1 MPAKLIGFFTLLLAA
16 FSSLASPAIQHW
28 QTEQGTRVYF
38 VDAPQLPMVD
48 IRLIFDAGG
57 ARDGDLPGTALLTN
71 AMLKEGTR
79 TADTNAI
86 AATFDNVGAKF
97 SNESERDMAVL
108 SLRTLVEDKAMNQ
121 AVDMFVE
128 VSSQPAFPQSAFD
141 RLKNQLK
148 TSLQSQ
154 KQSPEKIAERRFYE
168 ALYGEHP
175 YAQMPSGDENS
186 IERIQI
192 ADLQAFFE
200 QYYVAQNA
208 VLVLVGDLREADAKA
223 LAEKISAALPTGE
236 TAAPLPAVAGLTAA
250 SEQRIDFPSSQSHL
264 LVGQPGVTR
273 TDPDYFELYVGNH
286 VLGGGGLVSIIN
298 DEIREKRGLS
308 YSAYSYF
315 RPMREAGPFQMG
327 LQTRNEQ
334 AEEALT
340 VLRQTLREFV
350 QTGPSDEQLEA
361 AKQNIT
367 GGFALRL
374 DSNSKIADYLGVIGF
389 YQLPLDYLDNFKQ
402 RVNAVSKT
410 AIQDAFLR
418 RVDPDK
424 MTTVIVGGKG
434 ENENQ

>member
-1 MPAKLIGFFTLLLAA
+1 MPAKIIGFFALLLTA
-16 FSSLASPAIQHW
+16 FSSFATPAIDHW

-71 AMLKEGTR
+71 AMLKEGT
-79 TADTNAI
+79 ADSDTNAI
-86 AATFDNVGAKF
+86 AAAFDDVGAKF
-97 SNESERDMAVL
+97 GNESERDMAIL
-108 SLRTLVEDKAMNQ
+108 SLRSLVEENALNQ

-128 VSSQPAFPQSAFD
+128 LSSQPAFPKDSFE

-148 TSLQSQ
+148 TSLQAQ
-154 KQSPEKIAERRFYE
+154 KQSPEVIAERNFYQ
-168 ALYGEHP
+168 ALYGDHP
-175 YAQMPSGDENS
+175 YGQMPSGNEESLEKITTANL
-186 IERIQI
+186 E
-192 ADLQAFFE
+192 AFFK

-208 VLVLVGDLREADAKA
+208 VLVIVGDLRQAEAKV
-223 LAEKISAALPTGE
+223 LADKITSAIPRGE
-236 TAAPLPAVAGLTAA
+236 AAAPLPAVDDLATA
-250 SEQRIDFPSSQSHL
+250 SEQHIEFPSSQSHL
-264 LVGQPGVTR
+264 LVGQPGTTR

-315 RPMREAGPFQMG
+315 RPMREAGPFQLG

-340 VLRQTLREFV
+340 VLRQTLRDFV
-350 QTGPSDEQLEA
+350 KNGPTEEQLEA

-389 YQLPLDYLDNFKQ
+389 YQLPLDYLDKFKQ
-402 RVNAVSKT
+402 RVNAVSK
-410 AIQDAFLR
+410 AQIQDAFLR

-424 MTTVIVGGKG
+424 MATVIVGGKG
-434 ENENQ
+434 DSK

>member
-1 MPAKLIGFFTLLLAA
+1 MPAKIIGFFALLLTA
-16 FSSLASPAIQHW
+16 FSSFATPTIDHW

-71 AMLKEGTR
+71 AMLKEGT
-79 TADTNAI
+79 AESDTNAI
-86 AATFDNVGAKF
+86 AAAFDDVGAKF
-97 SNESERDMAVL
+97 GNESERDMAIL
-108 SLRTLVEDKAMNQ
+108 SLRTLVEENALNR

-128 VSSQPAFPQSAFD
+128 LSSQPAFPKDSFE

-148 TSLQSQ
+148 TSLQAQ
-154 KQSPEKIAERRFYE
+154 KQSPEAIAERNFYE
-168 ALYGEHP
+168 ALYGDHP
-175 YAQMPSGDENS
+175 YGQMPSGNES
-186 IERIQI
+186 SLEEITIS
-192 ADLQAFFE
+192 DLEAFYKQF
-200 QYYVAQNA
+200 YVAKNA
-208 VLVLVGDLREADAKA
+208 VLVIVGDMRTADAKT
-223 LAEKISAALPTGE
+223 LANKISAALTIGE
-236 TAAPLPAVAGLTAA
+236 PAMPLPAVDNLAVA
-250 SEQRIDFPSSQSHL
+250 SEQHIEFPSTQSHL

-286 VLGGGGLVSIIN
+286 ILGGSGLVSIISN
-298 DEIREKRGLS
+298 EIREKRGLS

-315 RPMREAGPFQMG
+315 RPMREAGPYQLG

-334 AEEALT
+334 AGEALK
-340 VLRQTLREFV
+340 VLRQTLRDFV
-350 QTGPSDEQLEA
+350 KNGPTDDQLEA

-402 RVNAVSKT
+402 RVNVVSK
-410 AIQDAFLR
+410 AQIQDAYLR

-424 MTTVIVGGKG
+424 MATVIVGGKG
-434 ENENQ
+434 ESK

>member
-1 MPAKLIGFFTLLLAA
+1 MPAKLIGFFALLLVA
-16 FSSLASPAIQHW
+16 FSSFATPAIDHW

-71 AMLKEGTR
+71 AMLKEGT
-79 TADTNAI
+79 AQSDTNEI
-86 AATFDNVGAKF
+86 AAAFDDVGANF
-97 SNESERDMAVL
+97 GNESERDMAVL
-108 SLRTLVEDKAMNQ
+108 SLRTLVEKNAMDQ

-128 VSSQPAFPQSAFD
+128 LSSQPAFPKDSFE

-148 TSLQSQ
+148 TSLQAQ
-154 KQSPEKIAERRFYE
+154 KQSPEAIAERNFYQ

-175 YAQMPSGDENS
+175 YAQMPSGNEES
-186 IERIQI
+186 LEKITT
-192 ADLQAFFE
+192 ADLAAFFE

-208 VLVLVGDLREADAKA
+208 VLVIVGDLRQAEAKV
-223 LAEKISAALPTGE
+223 LANKISAALRSGKA
-236 TAAPLPAVAGLTAA
+236 AAPLPAVDDLETS
-250 SEQRIDFPSSQSHL
+250 SEQHIAFPSTQSHL
-264 LVGQPGVTR
+264 LVGQPGITR

-315 RPMREAGPFQMG
+315 RPMREAGPYQLG

-334 AEEALT
+334 AEEALK
-340 VLRQTLREFV
+340 VLRHTLRNFV
-350 QTGPSDEQLEA
+350 KNGPSDEQLEA

-389 YQLPLDYLDNFKQ
+389 YHLPLDYLDNFKQ
-402 RVNAVSKT
+402 RVNAVTK
-410 AIQDAFLR
+410 AQIKDAYQR
-418 RVDPDK
+418 RVDPDT
-424 MTTVIVGGKG
+424 MATVIVGGKG
-434 ENENQ
+434 EDK

>member
-16 FSSLASPAIQHW
+16 FSSFATPNIAHW
-28 QTEQGTRVYF
+28 QTQDGTRVFF

-57 ARDGDLPGTALLTN
+57 ARDGTLPGTALLTN
-71 AMLKEGTR
+71 AMLKEGTQN
-79 TADTNAI
+79 ADTNAI
-86 AATFDNVGAKF
+86 AAAFDDVGAKF
-97 SNESERDMAVL
+97 GNESERDMAVL
-108 SLRTLVEDKAMNQ
+108 SLRTLVEEQAMTQ
-121 AVDMFVE
+121 AVDMFID
-128 VSSQPAFPQSAFD
+128 VSSQPAFPEASFA

-148 TSLQSQ
+148 TSLQAQ
-154 KQSPEKIAERRFYE
+154 KQSPEAIAERHFYE

-175 YAQMPSGDENS
+175 YAAMPSGNEAS
-186 IERIQI
+186 LEKITI
-192 ADLQAFFE
+192 ADLAAFFR

-208 VLVLVGDLREADAKA
+208 VLVIVGDLRQVGAKA
-223 LAEKISAALPTGE
+223 LSEKISAALPQGE
-236 TAAPLPAVAGLTAA
+236 SAAALPAVAELTAA
-250 SEQRIDFPSSQSHL
+250 SEQMIDFPSSQSHL

-286 VLGGGGLVSIIN
+286 VLGGSGLVSIIN
-298 DEIREKRGLS
+298 YEIREKRGLS

-340 VLRQTLREFV
+340 VLRQTLRDFV
-350 QTGPSDEQLEA
+350 QTGPTDEQLEA

-389 YQLPLDYLDNFKQ
+389 YELPLDYLDKFKQ
-402 RVNAVSKT
+402 RVNAVSK
-410 AIQDAFLR
+410 ADIQDAFLR

-424 MTTVIVGGKG
+424 MATVIVGGKG
-434 ENENQ
+434 ESK

>member
-1 MPAKLIGFFTLLLAA
+1 MPAKIIGFFALLLTA
-16 FSSLASPAIQHW
+16 FGSFATPAIEHW

-57 ARDGDLPGTALLTN
+57 ARDGELPGTALLTN
-71 AMLKEGTR
+71 AMLKEGT
-79 TADTNAI
+79 AYSDTNAI
-86 AATFDNVGAKF
+86 AAAFDDVGAKF
-97 SNESERDMAVL
+97 SNESERDMAIL
-108 SLRTLVEDKAMNQ
+108 SLRSLVEENALNQ

-128 VSSQPAFPQSAFD
+128 LSSQPAFPKDSFE

-148 TSLQSQ
+148 TSLQAQ
-154 KQSPEKIAERRFYE
+154 EQSPEAIAERNFYQ
-168 ALYGEHP
+168 ALYGDHP
-175 YAQMPSGDENS
+175 YGKMPSGNEES
-186 IERIQI
+186 LEKITT
-192 ADLQAFFE
+192 ADLEAFFK

-208 VLVLVGDLREADAKA
+208 VLVIVGDLRQAEAEV
-223 LAEKISAALPTGE
+223 LANKITTALPSGE
-236 TAAPLPAVAGLTAA
+236 AAAPLPAVDALAAA
-250 SEQRIDFPSSQSHL
+250 SEQHIEFPSSQSHL
-264 LVGQPGVTR
+264 LVGQPGTTR

-286 VLGGGGLVSIIN
+286 VLGGSGLVSIISN
-298 DEIREKRGLS
+298 EIREKRGLS

-315 RPMREAGPFQMG
+315 RPMREAGPYQLG

-334 AEEALT
+334 AEEALK
-340 VLRQTLREFV
+340 VLRQTLRDFV
-350 QTGPSDEQLEA
+350 QNGPTEEQLEA

-402 RVNAVSKT
+402 RVNAVSK
-410 AIQDAFLR
+410 AQIQDAFLR

-424 MTTVIVGGKG
+424 MATVIVGGKG
-434 ENENQ
+434 ESK